1 MTVPQRITG
10 FLRAN
15 PRKLFCDDC
24 IANRLKLAHR
34 QQAQQAT
41 VGLATVD
48 FPRHMGTCFDCG
60 GIKQVIQ
67 SKLGIRGS
75 PPLGSGPA
83 E

>member
-10 FLRAN
+10 FLRVN
-15 PRKLFCDDC
+15 PRKWFCDDC

-41 VGLATVD
+41 MALGATGD

-60 GIKQVIQ
+60 GIKRVIQ
-67 SKLGIRGS
+67 ST
-75 PPLGSGPA
+75 
-83 E
+83 